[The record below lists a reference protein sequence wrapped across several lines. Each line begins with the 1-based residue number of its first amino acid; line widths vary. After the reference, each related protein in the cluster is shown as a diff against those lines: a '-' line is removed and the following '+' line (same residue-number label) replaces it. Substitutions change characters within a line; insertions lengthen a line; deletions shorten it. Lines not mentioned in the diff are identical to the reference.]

1 MSFQQNIAYKKLET
15 SGRVDKVV
23 VDLNMI
29 ANIVVDIGSAKK
41 YTTIMLIRDDTVEVD
56 FHFLLINID
65 VRWNMYRR

>member
-15 SGRVDKVV
+15 SGRVDKVA
-23 VDLNMI
+23 VDLNTI
-29 ANIVVDIGSAKK
+29 ASIVVVIGSAKK

-56 FHFLLINID
+56 FHFVLLNIN

>member
-23 VDLNMI
+23 VDLNTI
-29 ANIVVDIGSAKK
+29 ANIVVVIGSVKK
-41 YTTIMLIRDDTVEVD
+41 YTTIMLIKDDTVEID
-56 FHFLLINID
+56 LHFLLLNID